1 MPRISEAERVSCAN
15 KLIAVGAED
24 AQAGFHERYG
34 GLVGWYEVRRGTI
47 SATGQTLTEAVDEF
61 CEMMRNAGA
70 VGLASQ
76 HE

>member
-1 MPRISEAERVSCAN
+1 MPRIDEAERRACVS
-15 KLIAVGAED
+15 KLLAVGATD

-34 GLVGWYEVRRGTI
+34 GLVGWYEVRRGNM

-61 CEMMRNAGA
+61 CDMVRAAGS
-70 VGLASQ
+70 VGVSSL